1 MAVKKTKTY
10 DIKKL
15 PLPIH
20 PGDAVFFVLED
31 GDIEEDVAAAVG
43 INEEG
48 VIMIVCDDGEYEVG
62 TEDQLFLS
70 RADAEAF
77 INGSE
82 FDENYG
88 VVDYD
93 ELDLPYKP
101 GTTFYY
107 CEYNWFDRHGWEVFE
122 EHYTYVLFTKDG
134 DVKVGDGESECTV
147 IGKHVDACFNSLR
160 KAQAYIRKYPEGD

>member
-1 MAVKKTKTY
+1 MREIIKKENNHGCKKTKTY

-62 TEDQLFLS
+62 TED
-70 RADAEAF
+70 
-77 INGSE
+77 
-82 FDENYG
+82 
-88 VVDYD
+88 
-93 ELDLPYKP
+93 
-101 GTTFYY
+101 
-107 CEYNWFDRHGWEVFE
+107 
-122 EHYTYVLFTKDG
+122 
-134 DVKVGDGESECTV
+134 
-147 IGKHVDACFNSLR
+147 
-160 KAQAYIRKYPEGD
+160 